1 MDEGRCDVVIIIAK
15 TLQSMKWKLRF
26 CVSSYSARGVQEIY
40 DGENLHQYIFMKKKN
55 IISG

>member
-1 MDEGRCDVVIIIAK
+1 
-15 TLQSMKWKLRF
+15 MKWKLRI

-40 DGENLHQYIFMKKKN
+40 DGESLDQYIFMKKKN